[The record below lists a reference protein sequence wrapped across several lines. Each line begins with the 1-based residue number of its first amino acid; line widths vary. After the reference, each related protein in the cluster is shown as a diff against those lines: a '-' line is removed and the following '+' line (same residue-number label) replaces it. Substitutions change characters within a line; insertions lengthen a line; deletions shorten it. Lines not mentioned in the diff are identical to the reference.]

1 MKNEFYSITR
11 EIFCDISKG
20 WEDEKSVLTFPAKA
34 MWYFQE
40 SGINLGLYTAKLLL
54 KLIK

>member
-34 MWYFQE
+34 M
-40 SGINLGLYTAKLLL
+40 
-54 KLIK
+54 